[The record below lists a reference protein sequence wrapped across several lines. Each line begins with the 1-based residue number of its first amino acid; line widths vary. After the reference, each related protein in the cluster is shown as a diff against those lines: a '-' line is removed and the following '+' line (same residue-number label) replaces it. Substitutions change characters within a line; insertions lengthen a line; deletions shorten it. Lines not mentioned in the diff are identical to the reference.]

1 MTYHTRAEQLLN
13 VPLFASCSKRDVT
26 SLAKASRVE
35 QIDAGHVVIS
45 EGSPSPNLYLILAG
59 TAEVTRGGLTVGVIE
74 RGEALGELG
83 VILSEPRSATVTAKT
98 SLELLVLDQDSLQK
112 ALDTVPGLGWK
123 LLQTVATRLASA
135 QSQSPI

>member
-59 TAEVTRGGLTVGVIE
+59 TAEVTRGGLKVGVIE

>member
-13 VPLFASCSKRDVT
+13 VPLFAGCNKRDMT

-45 EGSPSPNLYLILAG
+45 EGSPSPNLYVILAG
-59 TAEVTRGGLTVGVIE
+59 TADVTRGGLKVGTIE

-83 VILSEPRSATVTAKT
+83 VILGEPRSATVTAKT

-112 ALDTVPGLGWK
+112 ALDSVPGLGWK

-135 QSQSPI
+135 QTQPPT